1 MTQTPP
7 PEIITIDGPAASG
20 KTTIGKLLAHQL
32 GYLFL
37 DTGSMYRAV
46 TLAVLQKQINVHDE
60 EAVSFLAQ
68 QTHITILPA
77 EDEPDGR
84 AYTVQLNG
92 QDVTWAIRS
101 PEVEQHVSQ
110 ISKYPAVRAEMVRQ
124 QRQMGQVGRVVM
136 VGRDI
141 GTVVLPNAPLKL
153 YITASPEE
161 RARRRLADHEGQ
173 GVALGYEEML
183 QDIVRRDGIDGGREH
198 SPMKAAEDA
207 LLVDSSDHTPE
218 QLVTQILNLWQ
229 VKHEV

>member
-46 TLAVLQKQINVHDE
+46 TLAVLQKQINVLDE

-77 EDEPDGR
+77 ENEPDGR

-207 LLVDSSDHTPE
+207 ILIDSSDHTPE
-218 QLVTQILNLWQ
+218 ALVAQILNLWQ

>member
-1 MTQTPP
+1 
-7 PEIITIDGPAASG
+7 
-20 KTTIGKLLAHQL
+20 
-32 GYLFL
+32 
-37 DTGSMYRAV
+37 
-46 TLAVLQKQINVHDE
+46 
-60 EAVSFLAQ
+60 
-68 QTHITILPA
+68 
-77 EDEPDGR
+77 
-84 AYTVQLNG
+84 VQLNG

-124 QRQMGQVGRVVM
+124 QRHMGQVGRVVM

-207 LLVDSSDHTPE
+207 ILIDSSDHTPE
-218 QLVTQILNLWQ
+218 ALVSQILNLWQ

>member
-46 TLAVLQKQINVHDE
+46 TLAVLQKQINVLDE

-77 EDEPDGR
+77 ENEPDGR
-84 AYTVQLNG
+84 AYTVQLND

-207 LLVDSSDHTPE
+207 ILIDSSDHTPE
-218 QLVTQILNLWQ
+218 QLVSQILNLWQ